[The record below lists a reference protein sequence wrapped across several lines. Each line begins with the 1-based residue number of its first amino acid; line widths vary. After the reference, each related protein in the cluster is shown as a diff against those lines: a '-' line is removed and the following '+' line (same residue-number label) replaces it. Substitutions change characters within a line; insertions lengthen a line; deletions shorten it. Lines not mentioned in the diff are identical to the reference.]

1 MTKILKSYKGIP
13 YEVAKQKLETLLD
26 ALDVVLTGQS
36 YTIGSR
42 TLTRANLTAIQEAI
56 KYYEHCHSNILDWGH
71 ACSFSIRK
79 FGIFSLSHT

>member
-1 MTKILKSYKGIP
+1 MPVLNKYKGIP
-13 YEVAKQKLETLLD
+13 YEVAKKKLDALLD

-56 KYYEHCHSNILDWGH
+56 KYWSDIVSKCESGCGGVKVQRAIPQD
-71 ACSFSIRK
+71 F
-79 FGIFSLSHT
+79 

>member
-1 MTKILKSYKGIP
+1 MATLTSYKGIP
-13 YEVAKQKLETLLD
+13 YEVAKQKLATLLD

-56 KYYEHCHSNILDWGH
+56 EYWSDIVNKCETGCGGVKVQRAIPQD
-71 ACSFSIRK
+71 F
-79 FGIFSLSHT
+79 